1 MPPMSRTRIKVCGI
15 TRPKDALGVANL
27 GVDAIGLVFYPQSP
41 RFVGVERAR
50 EIVAVLP
57 PFVAAVGLFLDADAQ
72 QVKTVLDGVPLDLLQ
87 FHGREDASYCAAF
100 GRPYIKAIPMGES
113 LDPRAYARRF
123 VDARGFLMDS
133 NPAGEA
139 GGTGKV
145 FDWKRI
151 PSSFARP
158 MILAGGLNPAN
169 VGEAI
174 VHVEPY
180 GVDVSS
186 GVESLKGIKDMGLVE
201 AFIRGVLRGE
211 SC

>member
-1 MPPMSRTRIKVCGI
+1 MGRTRIKVCGI
-15 TRPKDALGVANL
+15 TRPEDAAGIANL
-27 GVDAIGLVFYPQSP
+27 GVDAIGLVFYPRSS
-41 RFVGVERAR
+41 RFVRGERAG
-50 EIVAVLP
+50 EILDALP
-57 PFVAAVGLFLDADAQ
+57 PFVTTVGLFLDADVR
-72 QVKTVLDGVPLDLLQ
+72 QVESVLDGVPLDLLQ
-87 FHGREDASYCAAF
+87 FHGRESPAYCAAF
-100 GRPYIKAIPMGES
+100 RRPYIKAIPMGEAV
-113 LDPRAYARRF
+113 DPRAYAQRF

-151 PSSFARP
+151 PSSFGRP

-169 VGEAI
+169 VRDA
-174 VHVEPY
+174 VAQVEPY

-186 GVESLKGIKDMGLVE
+186 GVESLKGLKDMGLVE

-211 SC
+211 AC